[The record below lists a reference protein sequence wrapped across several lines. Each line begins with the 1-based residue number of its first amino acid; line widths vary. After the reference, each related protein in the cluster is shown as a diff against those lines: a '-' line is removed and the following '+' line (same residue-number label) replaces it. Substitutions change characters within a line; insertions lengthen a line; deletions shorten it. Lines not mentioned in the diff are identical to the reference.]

1 MSNKIGVARVS
12 GLLLL
17 VMAMAGCDDSELLVQ
32 RYPVFYDAAIKT
44 VAVLP
49 FENHS
54 LHPMAGTFLADRLGD
69 SLRANAT
76 YKVITPKELAGRMS
90 AAGVIMPTKAGP
102 EQMAETLRKL
112 EGIDAFLTGTVTRF
126 GAGQGTYTEVY
137 DDPWIDRGYYGG
149 YYGRHHHRGYY
160 GGGYGRGY
168 YPVYRRYTYSQ
179 AHVSASARMYRV
191 ADAGLIYASTAPIA
205 ARLTSTDGIS
215 PLVDEVLAET
225 ADIVARDIV
234 ATFAI
239 VPRILKLDED
249 DVLRPAIR
257 KSDGQLKYTTD
268 FRPGD
273 DGIYIVVSLPP
284 AADRN
289 NFRLAVARKKQPP
302 IAEQPFTWDRAEATR
317 EFFFALPSVAETG
330 GGKGD
335 YQVRLYSGD
344 TVEMERKIKIKD

>member
-1 MSNKIGVARVS
+1 MSNKFGLARVS

-17 VMAMAGCDDSELLVQ
+17 VAAMAGCDDSELLVQ

-49 FENHS
+49 LENHS

-69 SLRANAT
+69 SLRANGT
-76 YKVITPKELAGRMS
+76 YKVITPKELAGRLS
-90 AAGVIMPTKAGP
+90 TAGVTMPTKADP
-102 EQMAETLRKL
+102 EQMADTLQKL
-112 EGIDAFLTGTVTRF
+112 EGIDAFLTGTVSRF

-137 DDPWIDRGYYGG
+137 DDPWVDRGYYGG
-149 YYGRHHHRGYY
+149 YYDRHHRRGYH
-160 GGGYGRGY
+160 GGGWRREY

-191 ADAGLIYASTAPIA
+191 SDAELIYASPAPIA
-205 ARLTSTDGIS
+205 ARLTSTEGIS
-215 PLVDEVLAET
+215 PMVDEILAET
-225 ADIVARDIV
+225 ADIVARGIV

-239 VPRILKLDED
+239 VPRMLKLDKN

-257 KSDGQLKYTTD
+257 TSDGRVKHTTN
-268 FRPGD
+268 FKPGN
-273 DGIYIVVSLPP
+273 DGIYIEVSLPP

-289 NFRLAVARKKQPP
+289 DFRLAVARKKQSP
-302 IAEQPFTWDRAEATR
+302 IAEQAFTWDRTESTR
-317 EFFFALPSVAETG
+317 EFFFALPSVAEAG

-335 YQVRLYSGD
+335 YEVRLYSDD
-344 TVEMERKIKIKD
+344 TMAMERGIKIKD